1 MGIKKRGIS
10 LKFKFVIIVLVMV
23 VVLFATLGS
32 ICYSVLGKVLD
43 DAAAKTLNLT
53 VQQYALQ
60 MDTKMYRVEDT
71 VNGVEAYVSY
81 SLDSAYDIADAG
93 KRNAFRNEFEQYFVT
108 VAGANPD
115 VLACYMTFSPELTV
129 DGTQGFYYSKNEDG
143 VFVESEPTDVLKF
156 SEGNMAEAAW
166 FYEPVESQA
175 ATWIDPYFSSK
186 CNALVISYSVPIY
199 KDDVLVGVVGIDM
212 DFNKLIKYTSG
223 FTVADGGEAYLKSND
238 GSIHYHLGFYEQG
251 SKAHGDK
258 DVTVT
263 ENANKMTQANT
274 DKYVVRYKYDGEDFA
289 MVFDT
294 LENGMKLA
302 IEVDYAAAFASRGVL
317 LRWILGIGV
326 LLGVMMVGVAYYYA
340 SRLTRSLRDLTDASH
355 RIANGDLRVQI
366 PDVDTN
372 DEVADLTKSIKTV
385 VNSLKTYTVDMETK
399 AFVDQMTKV
408 KNKSAFNSMVESID
422 EQIRD
427 GVARFAVV
435 MCDLNY
441 LKVTNDKFGHSAGDE
456 AITRAA
462 HVICEHFPLSQVFR
476 IGGDEFVVILTE
488 HDFRIRQKL
497 IYEFGEHLKQL
508 DNNPHDIKNLSLS
521 YGASE
526 FHAGE
531 DPDFNTVFKRADDR
545 MYLMKQELHKKHGIG
560 LR

>member
-10 LKFKFVIIVLVMV
+10 LKIKFVGIILVMV
-23 VVLFATLGS
+23 VVLAATLGS
-32 ICYSVLGKVLD
+32 LCYSVLGKVLD
-43 DAAAKTLNLT
+43 DDAAQNLNLT
-53 VQQYALQ
+53 VRQYVLQ
-60 MDTKMYRVEDT
+60 VDNKLCRVEDA
-71 VNGVEAYVSY
+71 VQGVDAYVTGRLS
-81 SLDSAYDIADAG
+81 SAYEISDPAIRDS
-93 KRNAFRNEFEQYFVT
+93 FQQYIEQYFVT
-108 VAGANPD
+108 VAGNNND
-115 VLACYMTFSPELTV
+115 VVACYMTFNPEIT
-129 DGTQGFYYSKNEDG
+129 DSGTNGFYYCKADDG
-143 VFVESEPTDVLKF
+143 TMASADVTDVLKF
-156 SEGNMAEAAW
+156 SESENVW
-166 FYEPVESQA
+166 FYQPVEKQSA
-175 ATWIDPYFSSK
+175 LWLDPYYSPKSDMV
-186 CNALVISYSVPIY
+186 VISYVLPVYI
-199 KDDVLVGVVGIDM
+199 DDVLVGVVGIDM
-212 DFNKLIKYTSG
+212 DFNKLIKYVSG
-223 FTVADGGEAYLKSND
+223 FPVMDTGESYLKSND
-238 GSIHYHLGFYEQG
+238 GTVHYHLGFYEQG
-251 SKAHGDK
+251 ENAHGDK

-263 ENANKMTQANT
+263 ENANKMTQAT
-274 DKYVVRYKYDGEDFA
+274 SDKYVIRYKFDGADKA
-289 MVFDT
+289 MVFGT
-294 LENGMKLA
+294 LENGMKLV
-302 IEVDYAAAFASRGVL
+302 IEADYAVAFSSRSVVL
-317 LRWILGIGV
+317 TWILVIGIIFCAV
-326 LLGVMMVGVAYYYA
+326 MVGVSYYYA
-340 SRLTRSLRDLTDASH
+340 NRITRSLRELTDASH

-372 DEVADLTKSIKTV
+372 DEVADLTRSIKTV

-441 LKVTNDKFGHSAGDE
+441 LKVTNDKFGHSAGDD

-462 HVICEHFPLSQVFR
+462 HIICEHFPLSQVFR

-508 DNNPHDIKNLSLS
+508 DNNPHDIKNISLS

-531 DPDFNTVFKRADDR
+531 DPDFNAVFKRADER
-545 MYLMKQELHKKHGIG
+545 MYQMKQELHKKHGIG
-560 LR
+560 IR